1 MKNFRNLVWVV
12 AFISPTL
19 TMAQPPEEELSPTA
33 PEFNIEVMDAPAPTE
48 AVAPA
53 AAPAAPAANAQT
65 IQPILPATPVAQI
78 PVAEPTAKAVDAA
91 KEDKSIKGIMLSP
104 AIQVQPLAYN
114 GERKQAFFQLLPS
127 MGLDAVFKTG
137 GGRDIALNLAYGLE
151 WDEFL
156 SNRTA
161 ALRYFEHDFSGK
173 ATIAWTDTFATAF
186 GSGINYSLWAS
197 DNREHAIISDNTA
210 LGTFKINDQ
219 VSITTGYRAWFF
231 NDMDTQ
237 FRLSDGTFPGDSD
250 DLFTANSA
258 VGGADSYYLD
268 PTSNAFD
275 YDASVGNA
283 WFTNNGLK
291 LIPKAK
297 FGSTTVGVDYE
308 YVFYTFTNNPDAD
321 WRGHFIT
328 PSISQGLPWKGGK
341 VSIKNQLRLRNY
353 QSKTNDDGSF
363 TKNYRNRLTFAVSQT
378 ITDTIGSELSYRW
391 HTTGSNADGYT
402 TRATEHLIQMAFTF
416 SF

>member
-1 MKNFRNLVWVV
+1 
-12 AFISPTL
+12 
-19 TMAQPPEEELSPTA
+19 MAQPPEEELSPTA
-33 PEFNIEVMDAPAPTE
+33 PEFNIEVMDAPAPAE
-48 AVAPA
+48 APVPA

-65 IQPILPATPVAQI
+65 IQPILPATPAAQM
-78 PVAEPTAKAVDAA
+78 PVAEPTAKAVDAADAA

-104 AIQVQPLAYN
+104 AIKVQPLGYN

-127 MGLDAVFKTG
+127 IGLDAVFKTG
-137 GGRDIALNLAYGLE
+137 GGRDIALNVAYGLE

-161 ALRYFEHDFSGK
+161 ALRYFEHDFSGS

-197 DNREHAIISDNTA
+197 DNREHAVISDSTA
-210 LGTFKINDQ
+210 LGTFKINDK

-275 YDASVGNA
+275 YDASVGNSWA
-283 WFTNNGLK
+283 TNNGLK
-291 LIPKAK
+291 LIPKAT
-297 FGSTTVGVDYE
+297 FGTTTLSLDYE
-308 YVFYTFTNNPDAD
+308 YVFYTFTNTPDAD

-341 VSIKNQLRLRNY
+341 VAIKNQLRLRNY
-353 QSKTNDDGSF
+353 QSKSNDDGSF
-363 TKNYRNRLTFAVSQT
+363 TKNYRNRLTLAVSQT
-378 ITDTIGSELSYRW
+378 ITDTIATELSYRW
-391 HTTGSNADGYT
+391 HTTGSNADGYA